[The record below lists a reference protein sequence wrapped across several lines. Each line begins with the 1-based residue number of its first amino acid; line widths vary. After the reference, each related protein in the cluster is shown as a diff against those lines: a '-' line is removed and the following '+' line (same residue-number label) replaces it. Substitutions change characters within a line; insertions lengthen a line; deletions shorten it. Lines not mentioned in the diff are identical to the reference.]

1 MNEVLYNTEYLQLKS
16 TISEQGEEWVYAHRP
31 NAKNVVAILPFYK
44 DEVLFLIEKRPP
56 LIAEKKA
63 EFLVS
68 LPAGLV
74 GDENSTESTIEA
86 LHKELKEE
94 TGCYSDNIKI
104 VSSKIASSGGCVS
117 ETITLAIAEIN
128 SKEIKFTPQNDGGI
142 IIDRIWVKKQNILN
156 WLKEK
161 EDLGYAISSQVF
173 AGLFYF
179 YNKEDL

>member
-1 MNEVLYNTEYLQLKS
+1 MNEVLCNTKYLQLKS
-16 TISEQGEEWVYAHRP
+16 TKSEQGEEWIYAHRP
-31 NAKNVVAILPFYK
+31 NAQNVVAILPFHE
-44 DEVLFLIEKRPP
+44 DEVLFLTEKRPP

-63 EFLVS
+63 EFLIS

-74 GDENSTESTIEA
+74 GDENSKESTIDA

-94 TGCYSDNIKI
+94 TGYESENIEI

-117 ETITLAIAEIN
+117 ETITLAIAKIS
-128 SKEIKFTPQNDGGI
+128 SKEIKFPLQDDGGI
-142 IIDRIWVKKQNILN
+142 IVDRTWVKKQNILE

-161 EDLGYAISSQVF
+161 ENSGYAISSQVL

-179 YNKEDL
+179 YNKEVL